1 MDKIQ
6 SNLGLAKR
14 AGKVISGT
22 EMVIEGLRNNTI
34 YLVFLASDTQKNTTK
49 KIIDKSTYYNVEVNQ
64 NYTCDFLSQAI
75 GKKNVHVIGIM
86 DRGFAKL
93 LKE

>member
-49 KIIDKSTYYNVEVNQ
+49 KIIDKTTYYNVVLNQ

>member
-6 SNLGLAKR
+6 SNLGIAKR

-34 YLVFLASDTQKNTTK
+34 YLVFLASDTKKNTTK
-49 KIIDKSTYYNVEVNQ
+49 KIIDKTTYYNVDLNQ

>member
-34 YLVFLASDTQKNTTK
+34 YYVFLASDTQKNTTK

>member
-1 MDKIQ
+1 MDKIH

-49 KIIDKSTYYNVEVNQ
+49 KIIDKTTYYNVDLNQ

>member
-1 MDKIQ
+1 MDKILL
-6 SNLGLAKR
+6 NLGLAKR
-14 AGKVISGT
+14 AGHVISGT
-22 EMVIEGLRNNTI
+22 DMVTEGLRNNSI
-34 YLVFLASDTQKNTTK
+34 YLVFLARDTAINTTK
-49 KIIDKSTYYNVEVNQ
+49 KITDKAKTYNVDVNK
-64 NYTCDFLSQAI
+64 NYSCNDLSQAI

>member
-1 MDKIQ
+1 MDRVL

-14 AGKVISGT
+14 SGKVISGA
-22 EMVIEGLRNNTI
+22 EMVIEGLRNNTV
-34 YLVFLASDTQKNTTK
+34 YLVFLASDSEKNTTK
-49 KIIDKSTYYNVEVNQ
+49 KITDKTTFYSVSLNTTY
-64 NYTCDFLSQAI
+64 TSDDLSQAI
-75 GKKNVHVIGIM
+75 GGKNVHVIGIM

>member
-49 KIIDKSTYYNVEVNQ
+49 KIIDKTTYYNVEVNQ

-75 GKKNVHVIGIM
+75 GKKNAHVIGIM

>member
-1 MDKIQ
+1 MDRIL

-14 AGKVISGT
+14 SGKIVSGT
-22 EMVIEGLRNNTI
+22 EMVIEGLRNNTV
-34 YLVFLASDTQKNTTK
+34 YLVFLASDTEKNTTK
-49 KIIDKSTYYNVEVNQ
+49 RISDKTTFYEVK
-64 NYTCDFLSQAI
+64 NYTSNDLSQAI
-75 GKKNVHVIGIM
+75 GGKNVHVIGIM